1 MSINL
6 KIDFISTE
14 IAEKVKHDLIDAMRA
29 TDSSDG
35 KDFLAQMI
43 VEVSMWIAHN
53 TPYTDPFAAAVEYVR
68 KVLK

>member
-1 MSINL
+1 MSRNL

-35 KDFLAQMI
+35 RDFLAQMI
-43 VEVSMWIAHN
+43 GEVSMWMSYERQGI
-53 TPYTDPFAAAVEYVR
+53 
-68 KVLK
+68 